1 MLAAEVIR
9 FPGESVGSKSEYSLS
24 RNLILAIVIISPRY
38 MDAPFRR
45 KAFLNLEPFLRD
57 KNSSSSSSS
66 SSFQIFLSYLPTLYI
81 YFI

>member
-66 SSFQIFLSYLPTLYI
+66 FQIFLSYLPTLLSI